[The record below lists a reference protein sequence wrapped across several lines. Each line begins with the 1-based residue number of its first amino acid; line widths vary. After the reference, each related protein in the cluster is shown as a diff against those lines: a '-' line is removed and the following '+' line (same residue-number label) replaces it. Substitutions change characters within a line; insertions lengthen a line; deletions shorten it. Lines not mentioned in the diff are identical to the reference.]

1 MTRTTGLHAGATALI
16 AAVAIALAGPAAAE
30 GGGLSG
36 GSDGQAAQQK
46 SAPPEF
52 SQDKLDSFAAA
63 SIAIAA
69 VVREY
74 RPQLRQAQQ
83 DGDQQAFRR
92 LQAEAK
98 AAMDEKIAQTEGIS
112 VPEYERIA
120 AAARQHDSLKRDV
133 LERMRAR
140 QKGGQGTGGQGTGG
154 QGGQ

>member
-1 MTRTTGLHAGATALI
+1 MTHRTGLRSTAIAMI
-16 AAVAIALAGPAAAE
+16 AAAGLGLAGPATAQ

-46 SAPPEF
+46 SAAPDF
-52 SQDKLDSFAAA
+52 AADKLEAFAAA
-63 SIAIAA
+63 SIAIAS

-83 DGDQQAFRR
+83 DGDQQALRR
-92 LQAEAK
+92 LQVEAK
-98 AAMDEKIAQTEGIS
+98 AAMDDKIAATDGIS

-120 AAARQHDSLKRDV
+120 AAARQHESLKRDV

-140 QKGGQGTGGQGTGG
+140 QQGSQ
-154 QGGQ
+154 